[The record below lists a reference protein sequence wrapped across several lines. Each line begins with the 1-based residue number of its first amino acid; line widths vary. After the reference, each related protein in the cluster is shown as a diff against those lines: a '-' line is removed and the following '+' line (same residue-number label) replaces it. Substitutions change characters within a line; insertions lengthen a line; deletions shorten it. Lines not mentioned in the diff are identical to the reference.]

1 MLTFVP
7 GIVRGQAFAL
17 QCFTNPGDRVMVMT
31 PVYHPFFLVTQRMK
45 REVVYSPLDLKDGQ
59 YQIDFERFRK
69 DIQGCKVL
77 ILCNP
82 HNPGGRV
89 WTMDELRRI
98 ADICMETIRLSSPM
112 KFMPT

>member
-1 MLTFVP
+1 
-7 GIVRGQAFAL
+7 
-17 QCFTNPGDRVMVMT
+17 
-31 PVYHPFFLVTQRMK
+31 MK

-98 ADICMETIRLSSPM
+98 AEYLYWKTIRLSSPM